1 MQVGIKR
8 SARRFPFTRSE
19 EVTLC
24 FLTFDLDIS
33 VREIAQVELLFYYFE
48 TVIVWI
54 LGIQA
59 IFLI

>member
-1 MQVGIKR
+1 M
-8 SARRFPFTRSE
+8 
-19 EVTLC
+19 C